1 MIQQDFKRNLLL
13 YLEFILKNYEIQVYC
28 EKNHNIYK
36 KKPAP
41 QWKSAVRQANEVR
54 PSVSGLWNCG
64 LQKEFRLKI
73 KKKKDFKQKKAR
85 PIKEWENG
93 RA

>member
-36 KKPAP
+36 KTGA
-41 QWKSAVRQANEVR
+41 AMEECR
-54 PSVSGLWNCG
+54 
-64 LQKEFRLKI
+64 
-73 KKKKDFKQKKAR
+73 KAGER
-85 PIKEWENG
+85 SETK
-93 RA
+93 R